1 MISGWRS
8 PAIPSDT
15 YVKGEETVIHC
26 ASTMTQGE
34 RWSPRCTRFLVPLLL
49 CLAAAGGWSQ
59 QLDVNELDTTAG
71 RSFPFESYTGP
82 QPVVQSV
89 PQIAGIGE
97 VLSRGLESGGTSGDY
112 FGKYSVIR
120 AFQPAD
126 TTLLSADIIVLGARA
141 QIDDIRNVQRIVAGY
156 LRAAFGY
163 IPGQADRLAVLVTKY
178 NAAYRGNIG
187 ALSQKYTPLVMSY
200 LAADNAGIALRYTE
214 WPGRTRLIVPLG
226 HAAGAQA
233 GAAGAPAGAPPTG
246 PAGTVP
252 AGSAAPGS
260 TPGAV
265 GSAGPVTG
273 GAAAGS
279 AAAGGAAAGGAAS
292 GGAGSPGTSA
302 PAGAGPAGGAAQA
315 GGTPPAG
322 TAPAG
327 GATAGGPSGP
337 AASGGQTVPSSSTG
351 GKAAAAGGTPASA
364 EAGTPRTPGL
374 FGIAWY
380 WWLLALGALLVL
392 ALLVLL
398 IVRLIDRLLRPS
410 YEREFHQSV
419 REGHPLVEMIVIPQ
433 NRRIGHRNVHYMQP
447 GATAIVGSGRARFLI
462 YFVPVP
468 RRMAVLR
475 YDGRTYSFVPLKSD
489 LFPATSGPVSNCMDK
504 VIPARSPRGY
514 RFSIVFRRYIP
525 PLEEIN
531 RLMRSTRAGAPRRL
545 PPA

>member
-1 MISGWRS
+1 MIGGWRS

-15 YVKGEETVIHC
+15 NVKGGETVIHY
-26 ASTMTQGE
+26 ASMMTQGE

-59 QLDVNELDTTAG
+59 QLDVDELDTTAG

-112 FGKYSVIR
+112 FGKYSVVR

-126 TTLLSADIIVLGARA
+126 TSLLSADIIVLGARA

-163 IPGQADRLAVLVTKY
+163 DLGQADRLAVLVTNY

-214 WPGRTRLIVPLG
+214 WPGKTRLIVPLG

-252 AGSAAPGS
+252 AGSAAPAS

-273 GAAAGS
+273 GAAAG
-279 AAAGGAAAGGAAS
+279 GAAS
-292 GGAGSPGTSA
+292 GGAGSPGAAA
-302 PAGAGPAGGAAQA
+302 PAEAGPAGGAAQA
-315 GGTPPAG
+315 GGTPPAW

-327 GATAGGPSGP
+327 GATAGGPSAP
-337 AASGGQTVPSSSTG
+337 AG
-351 GKAAAAGGTPASA
+351 AGGTPASA

-398 IVRLIDRLLRPS
+398 VVRLIDRLLRPS
-410 YEREFHQSV
+410 YEREFHKSV

-447 GATAIVGSGRARFLI
+447 GATATVGSGRARFLI

-468 RRMAVLR
+468 RRMALLR

-489 LFPATSGPVSNCMDK
+489 LFPAASGPVSNCMDK

-531 RLMRSTRAGAPRRL
+531 RLMRSTRTGAPRRL

>member
-1 MISGWRS
+1 MARG
-8 PAIPSDT
+8 
-15 YVKGEETVIHC
+15 
-26 ASTMTQGE
+26 
-34 RWSPRCTRFLVPLLL
+34 RCVSLESARFLVPLLL

-59 QLDVNELDTTAG
+59 QLNVDELGTTAG

-97 VLSRGLESGGTSGDY
+97 VLSRGLESGGTRGDY

-126 TTLLSADIIVLGARA
+126 TSLLSADIIVLGARA

-163 IPGQADRLAVLVTKY
+163 DPAQADRLSVLVTKY
-178 NAAYRGNIG
+178 NAAYRGNMG

-200 LAADNAGIALRYTE
+200 LAADNAGLALKYTE

-252 AGSAAPGS
+252 AGSAAPG
-260 TPGAV
+260 TAPDAA
-265 GSAGPVTG
+265 GSAGPV
-273 GAAAGS
+273 
-279 AAAGGAAAGGAAS
+279 AGGAVAGGAAS
-292 GGAGSPGTSA
+292 GGAGTPGASA
-302 PAGAGPAGGAAQA
+302 PAGAGPAGAAAQA

-327 GATAGGPSGP
+327 GATAGGPSGQ

-351 GKAAAAGGTPASA
+351 GEAAAAGGTPAST

-398 IVRLIDRLLRPS
+398 VVRLIDRLLSPS

-433 NRRIGHRNVHYMQP
+433 NRRIGHRNIHYLKP
-447 GATAIVGSGRARFLI
+447 GATATVGRGRARFLI

-468 RRMAVLR
+468 RRMALLR
-475 YDGRTYSFVPLKSD
+475 YDGRAYSFTPLKSE
-489 LFPATSGPVSNCMDK
+489 LFPATSGPVSNCLDK

-531 RLMRSTRAGAPRRL
+531 RLMRSTRTGAPRAASGTGAPRRL